1 MIVDLSIMLNS
12 EIKYSGKPLK
22 FILNPALM
30 FYLILKGAKQE
41 HSFIDNF
48 AF

>member
-1 MIVDLSIMLNS
+1 MIVDPSTILIS

-30 FYLILKGAKQE
+30 FYLILKGVKQK
-41 HSFIDNF
+41 HGFIENF
-48 AF
+48 AS